1 MTMKARED
9 RKTSDKTGSGGR
21 LAATQGS
28 GALLPPQWA
37 RRLPVSAISM
47 RLWRLVLSACAGG
60 KGGRSAPDPWERGP
74 LRQSGA
80 RSAGL
85 RCMRVTGA
93 LLLVRLVFCTSALPA
108 QEPAV
113 KETPSANTPVPAA
126 TVSVPV
132 QMGGLSARADG
143 VSPTNVDDVK
153 AVIEDQLGL
162 AGDTAMSDPLADD
175 LAFFL
180 RQRFLDLGHP
190 EATVAWT
197 VEGGTAVLKVVEGP
211 QYAVG
216 SIAFEGNTSQ
226 KEEDLR
232 AYLLRPTHEKLG
244 RSDANPPLVEADIQ
258 KGAEMVQRYYQSQG
272 YLNATVQ
279 EPVITMHHETKTQ
292 DILVK
297 ITEGA
302 RYDIGQV
309 SVTGDWE
316 PRRKEVM
323 EAIEGMTGQ
332 PFSEVKIEDV
342 RKQLVGIFQRRGY
355 FDAAVTSSADPATMR
370 GGPVPVVY
378 HVVPRNLF
386 RIAGIS
392 VAPGF
397 SKGAERV
404 VRASFKRSVN
414 KVYSPADLD
423 VMHRQALKS
432 DVFSRLDVTPK
443 KMTDDTIT
451 LELTGEEGPTRTRA
465 AYVGYE
471 TFKGPIVGGELRKVN
486 LFNSGN
492 AGQLKAEWSGVGIT
506 GAARLT
512 DPAVFN
518 TSHTMDLSLYADG
531 QDIFD
536 YKRQSYGGKVV
547 LARQWTKEISTNIFA
562 DYSLNNSESD
572 VLLPEELGPDEY
584 QLGIVGFSTII
595 DFRDSPVLPTKGFVF
610 NGSISGTLGGDI
622 GYTRADVSFSYY
634 RPITKKL
641 RAALLARTSAI
652 TPERSLEEIPIDLRL
667 FNGGANSVRSF
678 AEREMG
684 LKSVRGDTP
693 IGGTL
698 TQNFS
703 VEFSYEVAKNLEL
716 AVFGDMGTITRVED
730 SIFTRPEDVRYAI
743 GLGIRYKLPVGPLR
757 IDYGYNV
764 NREEGEDMGALHITF
779 GYAF

>member
-1 MTMKARED
+1 MM
-9 RKTSDKTGSGGR
+9 KTGDTIEAKAEG
-21 LAATQGS
+21 L
-28 GALLPPQWA
+28 
-37 RRLPVSAISM
+37 
-47 RLWRLVLSACAGG
+47 
-60 KGGRSAPDPWERGP
+60 
-74 LRQSGA
+74 
-80 RSAGL
+80 GL
-85 RCMRVTGA
+85 RAACCRFPIVQPAAHPTATKSPNSSGRFGPRVSVLIIA
-93 LLLVRLVFCTSALPA
+93 LILCATVTLPA
-108 QEPAV
+108 QSPAV
-113 KETPSANTPVPAA
+113 KETPSPNTPVPAA

-132 QMGGLSARADG
+132 ELQGLSVRADG
-143 VSPTNVDDVK
+143 VSQTNVDDVK
-153 AVIEDQLGL
+153 AVLEEQLGL
-162 AGDTAMSDPLADD
+162 AGDTSMSDPLADD
-175 LAFFL
+175 MAFFL
-180 RQRFLDLGHP
+180 RQRLLDLGYP

-197 VEGGTAVLKVVEGP
+197 VEGGTAVLKVEEGP
-211 QYAVG
+211 RYLVG
-216 SIAFEGNTSQ
+216 TITFEGNTSQ
-226 KEEDLR
+226 KEDDLR

-244 RSDANPPLVEADIQ
+244 RNDANPPLVENDIQ
-258 KGAEMVQRYYQSQG
+258 KGAEMVQRYFQAQG
-272 YLNATVQ
+272 YLNAVVA
-279 EPVITMHHETKTQ
+279 EPQITMRSETKTQ

-297 ITEGA
+297 ITEGP
-302 RYDIGQV
+302 RYDIGHV

-316 PRRKEVM
+316 SQRKEVM
-323 EAIEGMTGQ
+323 AAIEGMTGQ
-332 PFSEVKIEDV
+332 PFSEVKIEEV
-342 RKQLVGIFQRRGY
+342 RKQLVGLYQQRGY
-355 FDAAVTSSADPATMR
+355 FAAEVISSADLSRVR

-378 HVVPRNLF
+378 QVIPGNLF
-386 RIAGIS
+386 RIVGIS

-397 SKGAERV
+397 SKGADRI

-414 KVYSPADLD
+414 HVYSPADLE
-423 VMHRQALKS
+423 VMHKQALKS

-486 LFNSGN
+486 IFNSGN

-506 GAARLT
+506 GVARLT

-518 TSHTMDLSLYADG
+518 TSHTLDMSLYADG

-547 LARQWTKEISTNIFA
+547 LSRQWTKEFSTNIFG
-562 DYSLNNSESD
+562 DYSMNTSESD
-572 VLLPEELGPDEY
+572 VLTPEELGPDDY
-584 QLGIVGFSTII
+584 NLGIVGFSTII
-595 DFRDSPVLPTKGFVF
+595 DFRDSPVLPSKGFVF

-622 GYTRADVSFSYY
+622 SYTRADFSFAYFV
-634 RPITKKL
+634 RFTKKM

-652 TPERSLEEIPIDLRL
+652 RPERSLDEVPIDLRL

-684 LKSVRGDTP
+684 LKSINGDTP
-693 IGGTL
+693 VGGTL
-698 TQNFS
+698 SQTFS

-716 AVFGDMGTITRVED
+716 AVFTDMGTLTREED
-730 SIFTRPEDVRYAI
+730 TVFSRPEDVRYAV

-757 IDYGYNV
+757 IDYGYNL

>member
-378 HVVPRNLF
+378 HVVPGNLF

-451 LELTGEEGPTRTRA
+451 LQLTGEEGPPRTRA
-465 AYVGYE
+465 PRRGHLRVLRMQGHLQAGVRRLRHLGALGQVHRRRWHDPCPARRPRVRPGPRRHRLAEHPGRSNRFRARDRDVPGLDHARVRPDPHGHGRGRAAYSAR
-471 TFKGPIVGGELRKVN
+471 RKVWRAAV
-486 LFNSGN
+486 
-492 AGQLKAEWSGVGIT
+492 AG
-506 GAARLT
+506 
-512 DPAVFN
+512 
-518 TSHTMDLSLYADG
+518 
-531 QDIFD
+531 
-536 YKRQSYGGKVV
+536 
-547 LARQWTKEISTNIFA
+547 
-562 DYSLNNSESD
+562 
-572 VLLPEELGPDEY
+572 
-584 QLGIVGFSTII
+584 
-595 DFRDSPVLPTKGFVF
+595 
-610 NGSISGTLGGDI
+610 
-622 GYTRADVSFSYY
+622 TRY
-634 RPITKKL
+634 RPRDPTARCERL
-641 RAALLARTSAI
+641 RAR
-652 TPERSLEEIPIDLRL
+652 
-667 FNGGANSVRSF
+667 GAS
-678 AEREMG
+678 
-684 LKSVRGDTP
+684 
-693 IGGTL
+693 
-698 TQNFS
+698 
-703 VEFSYEVAKNLEL
+703 
-716 AVFGDMGTITRVED
+716 
-730 SIFTRPEDVRYAI
+730 
-743 GLGIRYKLPVGPLR
+743 
-757 IDYGYNV
+757 
-764 NREEGEDMGALHITF
+764 
-779 GYAF
+779 